1 MLTTIKDWSIVAA
14 GMVAL
19 ITLITGLVQYVRQ
32 ARLLRVQQF
41 VDMRRRFLENPT
53 FREILNLLA
62 TDNSLL
68 REVPIQDRRN
78 LVGFLEELALMVNSG
93 VIRPEVAHY
102 MFGYYTK
109 LIAESKHFWEGLDRD
124 SDYWTVF
131 WNYAEQKKAL
141 ARIEKSRGREH
152 RLMF

>member
-1 MLTTIKDWSIVAA
+1 
-14 GMVAL
+14 MVAL

>member
-1 MLTTIKDWSIVAA
+1 VLTTIKDWSIVAA